1 MVKWQQ
7 ITVFETFTNL
17 DKMSKASILH
27 ILNLLDP
34 RKQKE
39 NTGRWFEQIPALDCC
54 DCARILQQN
63 LFWEKYEEL
72 TKWSCE
78 GEWEKNCIIFYIDK
92 TMSTERG
99 IWDRLSKRQSF
110 GQYFFLCYMLAG
122 KSTQFT
128 NSCWAD
134 SEQSFKKEAA
144 NCLSS
149 LSDEGNCQTKHQ
161 TNGVVFLKQ
170 SCNFPSKSAIL
181 IQTHNGK
188 RANVYCMWRWC
199 HFSSDGYFESV
210 A

>member
-1 MVKWQQ
+1 MIWANPCAWLLRLCAH
-7 ITVFETFTNL
+7 ITTE
-17 DKMSKASILH
+17 SILGEIWGTHQMILRRRMRKELYH
-27 ILNLLDP
+27 ILHRQNYEHWERNMRP
-34 RKQKE
+34 PFQK
-39 NTGRWFEQIPALDCC
+39 A
-54 DCARILQQN
+54 
-63 LFWEKYEEL
+63 
-72 TKWSCE
+72 
-78 GEWEKNCIIFYIDK
+78 IIWPIYI
-92 TMSTERG
+92 
-99 IWDRLSKRQSF
+99 
-110 GQYFFLCYMLAG
+110 YFLCYMLAG

-144 NCLSS
+144 SCLSS
-149 LSDEGNCQTKHQ
+149 LPDEGNCQTKHQ

-199 HFSSDGYFESV
+199 HLSSDGYFESV